1 MEASEE
7 DAFPYMKPDPSPEE
21 KMKTDPVLKLTRFDQ
36 IGIAVRDVDAAVQF
50 LNQSFGLEF
59 ITLEMPRARA
69 YLRGKEVEFV
79 TRIGMAKLGETD
91 LELME
96 IVEGDHIVKEFLLK
110 NGPGL
115 HHLGIYVDD
124 LQSALEP
131 WRKAGGK
138 VVQETAHP
146 DGIGTVY
153 LDTETELGNLYI
165 ELIKL

>member
-1 MEASEE
+1 MIPKS
-7 DAFPYMKPDPSPEE
+7 
-21 KMKTDPVLKLTRFDQ
+21 LLNLTRFDQ
-36 IGIAVRDVDAAVQF
+36 IGVAVRNVDAAARFMQT
-50 LNQSFGLEF
+50 SFGIECL
-59 ITLEMPRARA
+59 TLEMPRAHA
-69 YLRGKEVEFV
+69 SLRGREVEFV
-79 TRIGMAKLGETD
+79 ARIGIAKVGELD

-96 IVEGDHIVKEFLLK
+96 ILEGEHIVKEFLDR

-124 LQSALEP
+124 LQAALEP

-138 VVQETAHP
+138 VVQETSHP

-153 LDTETELGNLYI
+153 LDTETDLGNLYI

>member
-1 MEASEE
+1 MIPKS
-7 DAFPYMKPDPSPEE
+7 
-21 KMKTDPVLKLTRFDQ
+21 LLNLTRFDQ
-36 IGIAVRDVDAAVQF
+36 IGVAVRNVDAAARFMQT
-50 LNQSFGLEF
+50 SFGIECL
-59 ITLEMPRARA
+59 TLEMPRAHA
-69 YLRGKEVEFV
+69 CLRGREVEFV
-79 TRIGMAKLGETD
+79 TRIGIAKVGELD

-96 IVEGDHIVKEFLLK
+96 ILEGEHIVKEFLDR

-124 LQSALEP
+124 LQAALEP

-138 VVQETAHP
+138 VVQETSHP

-153 LDTETELGNLYI
+153 LDTETDLGNLYF

>member
-1 MEASEE
+1 MTTAPAV
-7 DAFPYMKPDPSPEE
+7 D
-21 KMKTDPVLKLTRFDQ
+21 LTRFDQ
-36 IGIAVRDVDAAVQF
+36 IGIAVRNVDAAVRF
-50 LNQSFGLEF
+50 LKQSFGMEF
-59 ITLEMPRARA
+59 ITLDMPRARA
-69 YLRGKEVEFV
+69 FLRGKQVEFV
-79 TRIGMAKLGETD
+79 TRIGMAKVGEID

-124 LQSALEP
+124 LQKALEP

-146 DGIGTVY
+146 EGIGTVY